1 MDSTA
6 GATAEHFSIP
16 FLVGVAG
23 HRDLLPA
30 ELPAIRAAVDL
41 LLRTLRDAQPHVA
54 IQILSPLADG
64 ADLLVADVASDLG
77 LKVIAVL
84 PYGVA
89 ECRADLDSDLSR
101 AMFDRVTQ
109 RAEVLEI
116 PVPPAVDRN
125 LLALPGAARDRQF
138 QLAGAVV
145 ARCSSLLVAI
155 WDGLQTDHPAG
166 TARVVESRRRGW
178 SSGSDGSPPAGLV
191 LSAGDND
198 WIYDIRCARGSAA
211 AAASASAGP
220 EVVGFLSGDRRYG
233 SIAQGLPPELQTLLE
248 GTAGFNRDVADYR
261 DEIAASGRRLAPAS
275 PYSVPEA
282 LQYVDHLFTASDWLG
297 GHFRR
302 CFTRALRARYTL
314 WATLA
319 LLLLGLHKSR
329 DGLLDLVNIALVLL
343 VFASGW
349 GLALWAH
356 RRGWQRRFL
365 DYRALAEG
373 LRVDFYWEIAG
384 VRAQFDGEFAHESF
398 LQKQDVELEWIRAA
412 LRAVSLRCALAPRTS
427 WPHGFEHA
435 YVAWIGDPDLV
446 NGSGQLLYYQ
456 RTTRIL
462 ERRQKLSERLSR
474 ILLFS
479 GLALGIALAIDT
491 GLAIL
496 GASPL
501 SHGQRDSLVFAL
513 AMVTVYGA
521 IFEIYLHEKADRAL
535 IRQYRY
541 MGSLFS
547 FTARALRSSPLP
559 AQELQILRSLGHACL
574 AEHAQWALAHRDM
587 RIDGL
592 RW

>member
-6 GATAEHFSIP
+6 DARTDRFSIP

-30 ELPAIRAAVDL
+30 ELPGIRAAVDS

-54 IQILSPLADG
+54 IQVLSPLADG
-64 ADLLVADVASDLG
+64 ADLLVADVATDLG

-84 PYGVA
+84 PYGLA
-89 ECRADLDSDLSR
+89 ACRADLASDMSR
-101 AMFDRVTQ
+101 AVFDRVSR

-116 PVPPAVDRN
+116 PLPPAVDRD

-138 QLAGAVV
+138 MLAGGLI
-145 ARCSSLLVAI
+145 ARCSSLLITI

-166 TARVVESRRRGW
+166 TARVVEARRRGW
-178 SSGSDGSPPAGLV
+178 SSGSDGVPPAGLV

-198 WIYDIRCARGSAA
+198 WIYDIRCARGTAA
-211 AAASASAGP
+211 PTVPAGGGP
-220 EVVGFLSGDRRYG
+220 EVVGFVSGDRHYG
-233 SIAQGLPPELQTLLE
+233 GIAEGLPPELQTLLD
-248 GTAGFNRDVADYR
+248 GTAGFNRDVAEYR
-261 DEIAASGRRLAPAS
+261 QEIVARGQRLSPAS

-282 LQYVDHLFTASDWLG
+282 LEYVDHLFTASDWLG

-329 DGLLDLVNIALVLL
+329 EGLLDLANIALVLL

-412 LRAVSLRCALAPRTS
+412 LRAVSLRCALLPRTS

-435 YVAWIGDPDLV
+435 YVAWIGDPDPV
-446 NGSGQLLYYQ
+446 NGSGQSLYYH
-456 RTTRIL
+456 RSTRIL
-462 ERRQKLSERLSR
+462 ERRQKRSERLSR
-474 ILLFS
+474 VLLFG

-491 GLAIL
+491 GFALL

-501 SHGQRDSLVFAL
+501 THGQRDSLVFGL

-559 AQELQILRSLGHACL
+559 AQELQILRALGHACL